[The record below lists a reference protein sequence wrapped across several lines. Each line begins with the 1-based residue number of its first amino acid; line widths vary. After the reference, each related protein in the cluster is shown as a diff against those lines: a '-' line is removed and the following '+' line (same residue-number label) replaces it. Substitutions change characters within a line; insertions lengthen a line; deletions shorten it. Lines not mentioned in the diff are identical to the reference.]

1 LFLTIFLIFI
11 FPQFFDQLD
20 NYDHKVARIK
30 NKRRDNLWIPWIV
43 MLFLITFV
51 LLLVNVTIYAKLVD
65 IAFYSTLSDVC
76 EMIIHMYSFLGQ
88 FLLLYLLLE
97 RFKHLNKNIASNVSW
112 DEECEP
118 NAIKI
123 SDVIIMH
130 SMLYDAHKTFN
141 DIYRNSLLLSF
152 TSLMMYV
159 VGNLSIFQKERNLL
173 IAISLVGT
181 PVMLM
186 LIICIICHRTA
197 EEVWSF

>member
-1 LFLTIFLIFI
+1 
-11 FPQFFDQLD
+11 
-20 NYDHKVARIK
+20 
-30 NKRRDNLWIPWIV
+30 
-43 MLFLITFV
+43 MLFLIIFV
-51 LLLVNVTIYAKLVD
+51 LLLVNVTIYTKFVD
-65 IAFYSTLSDVC
+65 IAFYLLLSDVC
-76 EMIIHMYSFLGQ
+76 EMIIYMYSFLEK

-130 SMLYDAHKTFN
+130 SMLYDAHETFN

-152 TSLMMYV
+152 ISLMMYV
-159 VGNLSIFQKERNLL
+159 VGNLSIFREERIL
-173 IAISLVGT
+173 IASSLVGT

-186 LIICIICHRTA
+186 LIICIICHRTGRGMKFLIIYNICFWGIL
-197 EEVWSF
+197 VILFSNI